1 MAELVTGFLLP
12 HVPLIKTNS
21 KAPSLLQRQKVFA
34 AFATI
39 AQALRE
45 RRIDTVVVIGSDHCS
60 LFGSDCLPPYL
71 IATGD
76 VEGPIESWLGMSRRQ
91 IPVHPP
97 LAKHILTSGFAA
109 GIDWSCSTSMVAD
122 HAIMVPHHFTIE
134 PNPGMRTIPIY
145 LNSGVSPTVPMPRA
159 AAVGAAIGDA
169 IRSWPGSERVAILG
183 TGGISHWVG
192 MAQMGQIN
200 ESWDRQIIAWLQQG
214 DLAPLLA
221 LSDAVIV
228 ANSGNGGLEVKNF
241 VCAMN
246 AMPNSG
252 ARLIAY
258 EPVKEWIAGC
268 GFLEI
273 LCG

>member
-1 MAELVTGFLLP
+1 
-12 HVPLIKTNS
+12 
-21 KAPSLLQRQKVFA
+21 
-34 AFATI
+34 
-39 AQALRE
+39 
-45 RRIDTVVVIGSDHCS
+45 
-60 LFGSDCLPPYL
+60 
-71 IATGD
+71 
-76 VEGPIESWLGMSRRQ
+76 
-91 IPVHPP
+91 
-97 LAKHILTSGFAA
+97 
-109 GIDWSCSTSMVAD
+109 
-122 HAIMVPHHFTIE
+122 
-134 PNPGMRTIPIY
+134 
-145 LNSGVSPTVPMPRA
+145 MPRA